1 MRRPRVGV
9 WRPPPWCL
17 RSQQRKPGIPRVAL
31 AHAGQPSAV
40 RSAGK
45 MSDARLH
52 ALGTAVMDR
61 FGDQVWTVADLA
73 RLGLVEP
80 DETRALGHALGGV
93 HGADGLIAGA
103 LLVRHKAT
111 RDGRLW
117 QLKDPRW

>member
-1 MRRPRVGV
+1 VAGLCRLRP
-9 WRPPPWCL
+9 
-17 RSQQRKPGIPRVAL
+17 
-31 AHAGQPSAV
+31 QPSATLSWPDYADSEV
-40 RSAGK
+40 AGLCRSLT
-45 MSDARLH
+45 ARLH